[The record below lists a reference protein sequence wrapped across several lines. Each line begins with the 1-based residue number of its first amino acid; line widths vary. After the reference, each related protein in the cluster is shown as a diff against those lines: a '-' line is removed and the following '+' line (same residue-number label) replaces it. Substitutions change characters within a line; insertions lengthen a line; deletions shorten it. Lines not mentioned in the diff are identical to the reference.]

1 MKTLITLVAAT
12 ALLLTGCTTQYQ
24 ARATYDDLYYSP
36 KDAVAQKAPETT
48 AKSAEYTEPDQYTPT
63 EQYQQQQQAQA
74 ENNYAY
80 DENYYQEEGYDYQT
94 SEQ

>member
-48 AKSAEYTEPDQYTPT
+48 TKPTEIIEPEQYTQE
-63 EQYQQQQQAQA
+63 EQYQQQQAQA
-74 ENNYAY
+74 EENYAY
-80 DENYYQEEGYDYQT
+80 DDNY
-94 SEQ
+94 